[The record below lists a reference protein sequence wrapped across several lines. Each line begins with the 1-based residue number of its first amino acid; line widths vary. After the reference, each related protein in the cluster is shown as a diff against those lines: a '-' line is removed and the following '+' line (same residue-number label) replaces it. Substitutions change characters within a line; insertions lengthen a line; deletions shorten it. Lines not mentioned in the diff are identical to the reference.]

1 MVLVVTITGGN
12 TQHIISYYS
21 IAIVH
26 SIINKCSCTILVC
39 SMQILSHTMSY
50 YVIVCTCIVLLYCIV
65 LYCILF
71 YVILLHYIDLH
82 CASCLI
88 MILLHIISSEAAY
101 IRHVVSVW
109 NIYIRLPS
117 ISSLACFHFFS
128 SNKHRKV
135 TVDSGTSRRDHTKL
149 WSTSYQNG
157 GVQALDLIP
166 RFGCVYKLY
175 SRIQY
180 TID

>member
-1 MVLVVTITGGN
+1 MFLHYICM
-12 TQHIISYYS
+12 QYADLISYDVVLCHCMYMYCI
-21 IAIVH
+21 IALH
-26 SIINKCSCTILVC
+26 
-39 SMQILSHTMSY
+39 
-50 YVIVCTCIVLLYCIV
+50 CIV

-71 YVILLHYIDLH
+71 YFIFLYYIDLH

-88 MILLHIISSEAAY
+88 MILLHIILSEAAY

-135 TVDSGTSRRDHTKL
+135 TVDSGTSRRDHTKF

>member
-1 MVLVVTITGGN
+1 MFLYYISM
-12 TQHIISYYS
+12 QYADLISYDVVLCHCMYMYC
-21 IAIVH
+21 I
-26 SIINKCSCTILVC
+26 
-39 SMQILSHTMSY
+39 
-50 YVIVCTCIVLLYCIV
+50 IVLHCIV
-65 LYCILF
+65 LYFILF
-71 YVILLHYIDLH
+71 YCITLIYIVHLVLSWFYDTSYHPKPLTFAMLFQ
-82 CASCLI
+82 C
-88 MILLHIISSEAAY
+88 ETY
-101 IRHVVSVW
+101 
-109 NIYIRLPS
+109 IYIRLPS
-117 ISSLACFHFFS
+117 ISSWACFHFFS

>member
-21 IAIVH
+21 IAIVL
-26 SIINKCSCTILVC
+26 STNVLVLYLYAVC
-39 SMQILSHTMSY
+39 RSYLIRCRTMSLYVHVLY
-50 YVIVCTCIVLLYCIV
+50 YCIALYCIV
-65 LYCILF
+65 FFFVLHWFTLCILSYHDF
-71 YVILLHYIDLH
+71 ITH
-82 CASCLI
+82 
-88 MILLHIISSEAAY
+88 HIIRSPLHSPCCF
-101 IRHVVSVW
+101 SVKH
-109 NIYIRLPS
+109 IYIRLPS

-135 TVDSGTSRRDHTKL
+135 TVDSGTSRRDHTKF

-175 SRIQY
+175 SRKQY